1 MKEKASSK
9 VPANPSVAVE
19 LLVTDHRR
27 VEDLF
32 EEFEAQEASEA
43 RRETALLICKE
54 LTVHATI
61 EEELF
66 YPFLRENI
74 EATDLIDEAEVEHA
88 SVKDLVSQIEAA
100 DEVDDMF
107 DAKVKVLK
115 EYVSHHVKEEH
126 EQIFPSLEG
135 LGEELDELGQEM
147 HARKLELEG
156 DLDML
161 ENEAASASLAAD
173 LPAALSR
180 GDEADSKDRAGRRA
194 GR

>member
-19 LLVTDHRR
+19 LLITDHRR

-32 EEFEAQEASEA
+32 EAFEAQEASEA

-88 SVKDLVSQIEAA
+88 SLKELVSQIEAA

-126 EQIFPSLEG
+126 EQIFPGLEG
-135 LGEELDELGQEM
+135 LDEELDELGQEM
-147 HARKLELEG
+147 HARKLELGG